1 VNDPEL
7 LDDLAVRRKN
17 TCAGTRA
24 VILAGGQGTRLAPYT
39 SVLPKPLMPV
49 GDRAILEHVVDQ
61 LERYGMTNITF
72 CVSHLGHLIE
82 AVFENRMNGSARI
95 TYVREQET
103 LGTAG
108 PLRLV
113 EGLRETFLV
122 MNGDL
127 LTDLDYS
134 ELIHFHKREKYAL
147 TIATHKRITKLD
159 YGVLHVD
166 NRNHVTGFEEKPE
179 MLSQVSMGI
188 YLIEPAVLEFIP
200 DGRFDFPDLVLALLE
215 QGRPVGAYVHDGLW
229 FDIGRKEDYERAV
242 TIWLEQPQPASA
254 VETLA
259 AWDGDSEVVELI

>member
-1 VNDPEL
+1 MSEPDL
-7 LDDLAVRRKN
+7 LVDLALHRKN
-17 TCAGTRA
+17 SGAGTRV
-24 VILAGGQGTRLAPYT
+24 VILAGGRGTRLAPYT

-61 LERYGMTNITF
+61 LERFGMTDITF

-82 AVFENRMNGSARI
+82 AVFENRKNGGARI
-95 TYVREQET
+95 TYVREQEA

-113 EGLRETFLV
+113 EGLSETFLV

-134 ELIHFHKREKYAL
+134 ELIRFHKRKANAL

-166 NRNHVTGFEEKPE
+166 DRDQVTGFDEKPE
-179 MLSQVSMGI
+179 TLSHVSMGI
-188 YLIEPAVLEFIP
+188 YVIDPAVLDFVPEE
-200 DGRFDFPDLVLALLE
+200 RFDFPDLVHALLE
-215 QGRPVGAYVHDGLW
+215 HGRPVGAYVHDGLW

-242 TIWLEQPQPASA
+242 TIWLEQPQPG
-254 VETLA
+254 A
-259 AWDGDSEVVELI
+259 ADQTSDWHDDSDIVELI